1 MSHLQNLSQVGSNL
15 GANQLPPEVLNLQA
29 MADWPRWLE
38 EDVDSQAMLS
48 AYQWY
53 LHVSK
58 QTMGPLPIIVHRS
71 AFTEPLPAPKGTMNI
86 LCTAE
91 SCERCLSGRGG
102 YRFRWYSRHWIDRYK
117 TMAREGAWGATV
129 TKAPLPPVPLFASKA
144 PEVGVQGPELTGLSG
159 KRTSVSLPPRELEGL
174 CCQQMATGKNCCSM
188 YQLADDSSPDV
199 HTSVPVSRSENT
211 APLIQSNRH
220 PEAEDE
226 QEERQW
232 DTCSQCGVYRLFS
245 RLSDE
250 ACMRQQGIACDFAG
264 DKPRNPDLID
274 PWRLT
279 AEMLARYWA
288 EQAADSSGS
297 D

>member
-1 MSHLQNLSQVGSNL
+1 MEGSTVGPKPFCSFL
-15 GANQLPPEVLNLQA
+15 VVAALPPPESVSLIDPPKLN
-29 MADWPRWLE
+29 
-38 EDVDSQAMLS
+38 
-48 AYQWY
+48 
-53 LHVSK
+53 HN
-58 QTMGPLPIIVHRS
+58 
-71 AFTEPLPAPKGTMNI
+71 KG
-86 LCTAE
+86 L
-91 SCERCLSGRGG
+91 
-102 YRFRWYSRHWIDRYK
+102 
-117 TMAREGAWGATV
+117 
-129 TKAPLPPVPLFASKA
+129 
-144 PEVGVQGPELTGLSG
+144 GVQGPELAGLSG
-159 KRTSVSLPPRELEGL
+159 NRTSVSLPPRELEGL
-174 CCQQMATGKNCCSM
+174 CCQQMAMGKNCCSM
-188 YQLADDSSPDV
+188 YQLADDSSPAV
-199 HTSVPVSRSENT
+199 HTSVPVSLSENT
-211 APLIQSNRH
+211 APLTQSNRH

-250 ACMRQQGIACDFAG
+250 ACMQQQGIACDFAG